1 MHSLNV
7 SLPATWCDNVSLL
20 KQPLLPSKILQVPQL
35 AMTTRELGSR
45 LKTLS
50 EVHRETSQLIAR
62 LSKLPIQPGSTSSN
76 PDARVE
82 LSSEIHQRLKE
93 EDEEL
98 ELLKQEAEDITSGS
112 SWGSAA
118 RRRDSEK
125 DRERIGL
132 VSQVERLGEDLKL

>member
-1 MHSLNV
+1 
-7 SLPATWCDNVSLL
+7 
-20 KQPLLPSKILQVPQL
+20 
-35 AMTTRELGSR
+35 MTIRELGSR

-62 LSKLPIQPGSTSSN
+62 LSKLPLQPGSTSLTPDN
-76 PDARVE
+76 ADARVE
-82 LSSEIHQRLKE
+82 LSSDIHQRLKE

-112 SWGSAA
+112 SWGSTA